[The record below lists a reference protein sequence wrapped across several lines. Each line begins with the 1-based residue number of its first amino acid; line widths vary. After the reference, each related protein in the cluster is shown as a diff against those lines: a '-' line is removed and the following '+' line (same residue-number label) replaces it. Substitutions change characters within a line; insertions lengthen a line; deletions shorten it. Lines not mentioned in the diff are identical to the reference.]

1 MMIRATRAPTFFMS
15 LALGTTNVHS
25 STKMP
30 MTKRADQRAERVAEP
45 AEGDRREHQQ
55 QQREAH
61 VPADAV
67 LEAVHHA
74 AEAGE
79 GAAED
84 PHDED
89 HAVGVDA
96 ARRRQLGIV
105 GDGPDRLAEPGPEQ
119 EEGDA
124 DDH

>member
-1 MMIRATRAPTFFMS
+1 MMIRATSAPTFFMS

-25 STKMP
+25 STNIP
-30 MTKRADQRAERVAEP
+30 ITKRPDERAERVAEP

-74 AEAGE
+74 AEPGQR
-79 GAAED
+79 AAED
-84 PHDED
+84 PDEED
-89 HAVGVDA
+89 HPVGVDA
-96 ARRRQLGIV
+96 ARRRQFGIV
-105 GDGPDRLAEPGPEQ
+105 GNGPDRLAEAGP
-119 EEGDA
+119 
-124 DDH
+124 